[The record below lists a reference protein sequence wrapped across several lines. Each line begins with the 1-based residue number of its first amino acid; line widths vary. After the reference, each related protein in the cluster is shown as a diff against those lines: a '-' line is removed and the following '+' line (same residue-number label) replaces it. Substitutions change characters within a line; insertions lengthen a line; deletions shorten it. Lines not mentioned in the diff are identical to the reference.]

1 MLNKKLLFLLI
12 ILIIPINIFAYEKEE
27 FVYTNINNKGEEV
40 EKLINNEIKLKTKG
54 IIEDE
59 TYLKNIL
66 NINGD
71 EEFELKDKSLLWES
85 KGKTI
90 LYQGEIDKKNPIDV
104 KIKYYLDNEEL
115 SFKDILNKKGKVTIK
130 YIFSNNEY
138 NYDYSLHT
146 PFVISLAG
154 IFKDK
159 SITDISIN
167 NGKVINTGNKY
178 VVAGIAAPGLYDD
191 LGLSDLSKLDNI
203 SISYNTDKFSMGEVY
218 FVATPKL
225 LDKTD
230 LNIFNRLDN
239 SLNQVNLLQSG
250 INSINKGSNKL
261 RDGLNT
267 YNSNFKKYRDGV
279 NELNSGSNKL
289 ATKYRELDEGINIL
303 YNSVNNSLD
312 SIKGLESG
320 SKSVSD
326 GVEKLTQSNYQLYL
340 SLLQSYNN
348 NLNQISSLNNSYDT
362 CNNLLQNNQL
372 DIFNQNN
379 CIQVIVGYNNLLGA
393 NSAISNIFAGLGV
406 NDMSQAAA
414 TLQYIKANEL
424 DKLSNGAKQ
433 VYGGNSQLVD
443 KMNQMSDGLNE
454 LKNGSSTVSNSL
466 DTLATGTNK
475 INNSSKA
482 LYDGSNKL
490 LDGVNTLTKGI
501 DEFNKSGISKLS
513 SLSNKVKGYSNKI
526 KLLTNLSKN
535 YNGFGSNNA
544 TNTTF
549 VYKVNY

>member
-104 KIKYYLDNEEL
+104 KIKYYLDDEEL

-154 IFKDK
+154 IFKDE

-261 RDGLNT
+261 RDGLST

-348 NLNQISSLNNSYDT
+348 NINQISSLNNSYDT

-454 LKNGSSTVSNSL
+454 LKNGSSIVSNSL

-475 INNSSKA
+475 INNASEA